1 MHTRI
6 AQRKWPF
13 AIGKKRFSLFL
24 SFTPDVS
31 SFHSTY
37 KFLRV
42 LISSTWQHKTDKTGS
57 CFAVFIIVVTGE
69 KLMSREFE
77 PFIFFLF
84 FFYFILF
91 YKWKFV
97 PFDPFR
103 DFFFSAFTSILF
115 YYFFFFLSF
124 FFFNL

>member
-13 AIGKKRFSLFL
+13 AVGKKRFSLFF

-31 SFHSTY
+31 NFHSTY

-84 FFYFILF
+84 YFILF
-91 YKWKFV
+91 YFTSGSLYLLTHLEI
-97 PFDPFR
+97 
-103 DFFFSAFTSILF
+103 FFFKHLRLF
-115 YYFFFFLSF
+115 YFFFFLFIF
-124 FFFNL
+124 FFIFY

>member
-13 AIGKKRFSLFL
+13 AVGKKRFSLFL

-31 SFHSTY
+31 NFHSTY

-77 PFIFFLF
+77 PFIFFLLNF
-84 FFYFILF
+84 LLYIGVKPINNAVIVSDGQQRDSAIHTHFKSFI
-91 YKWKFV
+91 
-97 PFDPFR
+97 
-103 DFFFSAFTSILF
+103 
-115 YYFFFFLSF
+115 
-124 FFFNL
+124 